1 MSSQGLKTA
10 VAIFLATTFSAT
22 SYQACSA
29 GPDTAPTLN
38 VQQSNALPTWWK
50 QAVFYQV
57 YPRSF
62 KDTNGDGIGD
72 LNGIIENLDYLKK
85 LGIDAIW
92 INPHYDS
99 PNTDNG
105 YDIRDYRKIMK
116 EYGTMEDFDRLISEM
131 KKRNMRLMIDIV
143 INHTSDQHAW
153 FVQSKSGKNNPYR
166 DYYFWRDGKD
176 GHAPN
181 NYPSFF
187 GGSAWE
193 KDDKSGQYYLHYFAK
208 QQPDLNWDNPKV
220 RQDLYDML
228 RFWLDKG
235 VSGLRFDTVAT
246 YSKIPNFPDLS
257 QQQLKNFAEE
267 YTKGPKIHDY
277 VNEMN
282 RQVLSHYDIATAGE
296 IFGVPL
302 DKSIK
307 FFDRRRNELNI
318 AFTFDLIRLDRDA
331 DERWRRKDWTL
342 SQFRKIVDKVDQ
354 TAGEYGWN
362 AFFLDNHDNPR
373 AVSHFGDDRPQ
384 WRDHAA
390 KALATLTLTQRATPF
405 IYQGSELGMTNYPF
419 KKIDDFDDV
428 EVKGFWRDYVE
439 TGKVKA
445 EEFLQNVRQTSRDN
459 SRTPFQWD
467 ASKNAGFTS
476 GTPWLKINPN
486 YKEINSADQ
495 INNPNSV
502 FNYYRKL
509 INIRHDIP
517 ALTYGSYI
525 DLDPDNNS
533 VYAYT
538 RTLGAEKYLVV
549 INFKEEVMHYTLP
562 GDLSIN
568 KVITENNS
576 HTIVNKNDR
585 QLRLEPWQSG
595 IYKLNP

>member
-1 MSSQGLKTA
+1 MPRQGLKTA
-10 VAIFLATTFSAT
+10 LAIFLTTSL
-22 SYQACSA
+22 SVSCQQAL
-29 GPDTAPTLN
+29 GTQKPLLN
-38 VQQSNALPTWWK
+38 EKSIEQSKTIPKWWK
-50 QAVFYQV
+50 EAVFYQV

-72 LNGIIENLDYLKK
+72 IKGIIEKLDYLKA

-131 KKRNMRLMIDIV
+131 KKRNMRLMIDVV
-143 INHTSDQHAW
+143 INHTSDQNEW
-153 FVQSKSGKNNPYR
+153 FVKSKSSKDNPYR
-166 DYYFWRDGKD
+166 GYYFWKD
-176 GHAPN
+176 AKEGQAPN

-187 GGSAWE
+187 GGSAWQKDE
-193 KDDKSGQYYLHYFAK
+193 KTNQYYLHYFAK

-220 RQDLYDML
+220 RQDLYAML

-246 YSKIPNFPDLS
+246 YSKIPDFPNLT
-257 QQQLKNFAEE
+257 QQQLKNFAAE
-267 YTKGPKIHDY
+267 YTKGPNIHRY

-282 RQVLSHYDIATAGE
+282 REVLSHYDIATAGE

-302 DKSIK
+302 DQSIK
-307 FFDRRRNELNI
+307 FFDRRRDELNI
-318 AFTFDLIRLDRDA
+318 AFTFDLIRLDRDS
-331 DERWRRKDWTL
+331 DQRWRRKEWKL
-342 SQFRKIVDKVDQ
+342 SQFRQVIDNVDR

-384 WRDHAA
+384 WREPSA

-419 KKIDDFDDV
+419 KAIDEFDDI
-428 EVKGFWRDYVE
+428 EVKGFWHDYVE

-445 EEFLQNVRQTSRDN
+445 DEFLQNVRLTSRDN

-467 ASKNAGFTS
+467 TSKNAGFTS
-476 GTPWLKINPN
+476 GKPWFKVNPN
-486 YKEINSADQ
+486 YQEINAVSQVAQPD
-495 INNPNSV
+495 SV
-502 FNYYRKL
+502 FNYYRQL
-509 INIRHDIP
+509 IKIRHDIP
-517 ALTYGSYI
+517 ALTYGTYT
-525 DLDPDNNS
+525 DLDPENDS

-538 RTLGAEKYLVV
+538 RSLGAEKYLVV
-549 INFKEEVMHYTLP
+549 VNFQEQVMRYKLP
-562 GDLSIN
+562 DNLSIE
-568 KVITENNS
+568 KVIIESNS
-576 HTIVNKNDR
+576 KNVVKKNDS
-585 QLRLEPWQSG
+585 LLELKPWQSG
-595 IYKLNP
+595 VYKLNQ